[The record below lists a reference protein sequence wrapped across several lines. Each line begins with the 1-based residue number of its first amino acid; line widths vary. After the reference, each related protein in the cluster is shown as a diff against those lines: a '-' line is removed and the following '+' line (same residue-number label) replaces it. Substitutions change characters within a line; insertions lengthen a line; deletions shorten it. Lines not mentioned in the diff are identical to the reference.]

1 MQQPKSVQKQY
12 INLAIYRAQ
21 KQAQLIEQDAT
32 RAAEWLALQQQ
43 ILALQEEL
51 AAL

>member
-12 INLAIYRAQ
+12 INLAIYRAN
-21 KQAQLIEQDAT
+21 KQAEQIADDAT

-43 ILALQEEL
+43 IVALQEEL